1 MKPTESLSLRAA
13 LVAALAFAAAAPAA
27 AQQPNDQAQAAA
39 RLQRNIHDIRTVLER
54 ERAQSEA
61 NKRANMRP
69 LVIESR
75 DSPGIGL
82 MREQLAL
89 KLEHLESRCFGID
102 VTVQEGNAMVICGN
116 NNGAAENSNVT
127 TDARTTV
134 VVVPPSPEEPTPARN
149 AEPPAPASEP
159 VKQEVKP

>member
-1 MKPTESLSLRAA
+1 MKSIRNRALKLLAAAVA
-13 LVAALAFAAAAPAA
+13 LAAAAGAAADEPSAQQAA
-27 AQQPNDQAQAAA
+27 AQ
-39 RLQRNIHDIRTVLER
+39 LQRNIHDIRAVLER

-61 NKRANMRP
+61 NKRANVRP

-82 MREQLAL
+82 MREQLAQ

-102 VTVQEGNAMVICGN
+102 VNVQEGNAMVICGN
-116 NNGAAENSNVT
+116 NNGRAENSNVT

-134 VVVPPSPEEPTPARN
+134 VVAPPPSPEHA
-149 AEPPAPASEP
+149 APAPAEA
-159 VKQEVKP
+159 EGKP